1 MNSYK
6 FKIAVSVIISINF
19 LATNPVSCQVN
30 ETQKSDSLT
39 LTQVI
44 KEVIQNYPT
53 IKESEEAL
61 NTADAKIGLAK
72 SGYYPDIDFN
82 ANFSHIGP
90 VPTLTFPTF
99 GSFQL
104 YPENNYSS
112 SVNYRQNIYDF
123 GKTAKNVSAENV
135 GKELSIQSLS
145 MVKQRL
151 TISVISNFYTIL
163 YLQKAISIKQQQLN
177 TLNEHLDF
185 VNKKKDT
192 GSAIEYE
199 IISTQVKLSGV
210 ESQKLDIEAAL
221 KIQASILNSFLG
233 KPNDTPC
240 EVTDKLT
247 VILPQIQ
254 KDSILTT
261 AYNHRDEMIM
271 AQTKVNLAE
280 IRYDLIKTQNY
291 PVLSLIVQGGF
302 KNGYV
307 PDLNKFQAN
316 YVAGIGLRV
325 PIFEATRTK
334 YNRNIAKSSVLTSNL
349 ETDITKRNISNEVI
363 ESETNL
369 EVAQK
374 KVNQF
379 EMQLK
384 QAQKALSLANVSYSA
399 GAITNLDL
407 LDATTTV
414 SECQLMLLKS
424 KIDYTLSIYK
434 LNAAIGER
442 LY

>member
-1 MNSYK
+1 MSSYK
-6 FKIAVSVIISINF
+6 FKIVVSVFISITI
-19 LATNPVSCQVN
+19 LTNNRVYCQVTN
-30 ETQKSDSLT
+30 TQENDSLT
-39 LTQVI
+39 LNQVI
-44 KEVIQNYPT
+44 NEVIQSYPT
-53 IKESEEAL
+53 IKVAEETL
-61 NTADAKIGLAK
+61 NSADGKIGLSK
-72 SGYYPDIDFN
+72 SGYYPDVDFT

-104 YPENNYSS
+104 YPENSYSS

-135 GKELSIQSLS
+135 GKELLVQSLS
-145 MVKQRL
+145 MAKQRL
-151 TISVISNFYTIL
+151 SMSVISNFYSIL

-177 TLNEHLDF
+177 TLIEHLDL
-185 VNKKKDT
+185 VNKKKAT

-199 IISTQVKLSGV
+199 LISTQVKISGV

-221 KIQASILNSFLG
+221 RIQISILNSFLG
-233 KPNDTPC
+233 KPNNAPC
-240 EVTDKLT
+240 NVTDKLSA
-247 VILPQIQ
+247 ISPQIQ
-254 KDSILTT
+254 KDSILPT
-261 AYNHRDEMIM
+261 AFAHRDEMIM

-280 IRYDLIKTQNY
+280 IRYDLIKAQNY
-291 PVLSLIVQGGF
+291 PVLSVIAQGGF

-307 PDLNKFQAN
+307 PDLNKLQAN
-316 YVAGIGLRV
+316 
-325 PIFEATRTK
+325 PIFDATRTK
-334 YNRNIAKSSVLTSNL
+334 YNKSLAKTSIVITNL

-363 ESETNL
+363 ESETYM
-369 EVAQK
+369 EVTQK
-374 KVNQF
+374 KVAQF

-384 QAQKALSLANVSYSA
+384 QAQKALSLAKVSFSA

-424 KIDYTLSIYK
+424 KIDYILSIYK
-434 LNAAIGER
+434 LNVAIGER